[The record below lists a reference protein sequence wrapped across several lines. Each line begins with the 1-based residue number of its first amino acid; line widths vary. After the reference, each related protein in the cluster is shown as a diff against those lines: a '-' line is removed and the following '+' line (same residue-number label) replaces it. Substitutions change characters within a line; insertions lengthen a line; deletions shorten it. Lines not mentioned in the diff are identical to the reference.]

1 MGNNNVI
8 SGSESSMNGDEDI
21 AVDYQEKDEDQ
32 ENNYADADNVNVE
45 EINDSQN
52 DINTLE
58 SPVLAGDT
66 KVGEISSDGV
76 GDRFGGAED
85 RFGGVSDFIEDAV
98 SEEYDTEPIAPIE
111 ENQEVTT
118 ISNELDET
126 GMGDNNNVILGS
138 ESSMNGDEDIAVD
151 YQEKDEDQENNYAD
165 TENVNVEGL
174 NDSQNDINTLETAVL
189 DGDTKVGEVSLEEVE
204 DRFSGA
210 EDRFGGVSNLIE
222 DAVSEEYDTEPIAPI
237 EENQEVTNI
246 SNELDESD
254 MVDNSNVILG
264 SESSMNGDED
274 IAVDYQEED
283 EDQENNYADTENV
296 NVEEIDDSQ
305 NDINTLETAVL
316 AGDTKVG
323 E

>member
-126 GMGDNNNVILGS
+126 GMVDNNNVILGS

-165 TENVNVEGL
+165 TENVNVEEI
-174 NDSQNDINTLETAVL
+174 NDSQNDINTMETAVL
-189 DGDTKVGEVSLEEVE
+189 DGDTKVGEISSEGV
-204 DRFSGA
+204 
-210 EDRFGGVSNLIE
+210 EDRFGGEKIDLVVSLI
-222 DAVSEEYDTEPIAPI
+222 
-237 EENQEVTNI
+237 
-246 SNELDESD
+246 
-254 MVDNSNVILG
+254 
-264 SESSMNGDED
+264 
-274 IAVDYQEED
+274 
-283 EDQENNYADTENV
+283 
-296 NVEEIDDSQ
+296 
-305 NDINTLETAVL
+305 
-316 AGDTKVG
+316 
-323 E
+323 